1 MSWIKSGGTKLEKAA
16 FDDRARRAAKMFQ
29 RCGVREGDG
38 VVLCLRNDLV
48 FFEAAF
54 GVGMLGAYS
63 VLLNWHCTAA
73 EAGYILR
80 DSGAKV
86 LVIHSD
92 LLPQLGQAVPEEVLV
107 VVVETP
113 LEILAA
119 YGIADPG
126 QTSDLP
132 IWENLLSSSEPFAG
146 VLAVPPSSI
155 IYTSGTTG
163 KPKGVKRPPASPEQ
177 ANSLARM
184 LAQSYGYTEYLEGQ
198 RDPSEIVTA
207 AIGPLYHTAPNT
219 HAIFSL
225 RIGANVIV
233 EPRFDAERLLKLI
246 ESYGV
251 THLNMVPIM
260 FVRLLRL
267 PENVRRRYDRKSLR
281 YVGHA
286 AAPCPAPVKRAM
298 IDWWGPIIA
307 EYYGTTEMG
316 NVTHIT
322 ADEWLAHPGSV
333 GRAMVNTDVKIID
346 ENGKPVAPGVVG
358 EVVGRR
364 RGATD
369 FTYQNDPAK
378 RAAAEKGG
386 LLAPGDIGYLDEEG
400 YLYLCDRKADMIVSG
415 GANIYPAEVE
425 SELLRLSGIADCAV
439 FGIPDAEFGEAVMA
453 VVQPVPGFLVE
464 PADLRS
470 RLRSVLSGYKIP
482 RVIEIRDDLPRE
494 DSGKIF
500 KRKLRS
506 PYWEGHERSI

>member
-1 MSWIKSGGTKLEKAA
+1 
-16 FDDRARRAAKMFQ
+16 
-29 RCGVREGDG
+29 
-38 VVLCLRNDLV
+38 
-48 FFEAAF
+48 
-54 GVGMLGAYS
+54 MLGAYS

-286 AAPCPAPVKRAM
+286 AAPCPAAARCYRLHLSKRSGEASCRRKG
-298 IDWWGPIIA
+298 WPA
-307 EYYGTTEMG
+307 RT
-316 NVTHIT
+316 
-322 ADEWLAHPGSV
+322 
-333 GRAMVNTDVKIID
+333 GRHRI
-346 ENGKPVAPGVVG
+346 P
-358 EVVGRR
+358 RR
-364 RGATD
+364 RRL
-369 FTYQNDPAK
+369 FVSV
-378 RAAAEKGG
+378 RSKGG
-386 LLAPGDIGYLDEEG
+386 HDCVWRSKYL
-400 YLYLCDRKADMIVSG
+400 
-415 GANIYPAEVE
+415 
-425 SELLRLSGIADCAV
+425 
-439 FGIPDAEFGEAVMA
+439 
-453 VVQPVPGFLVE
+453 
-464 PADLRS
+464 S
-470 RLRSVLSGYKIP
+470 R
-482 RVIEIRDDLPRE
+482 
-494 DSGKIF
+494 
-500 KRKLRS
+500 
-506 PYWEGHERSI
+506 